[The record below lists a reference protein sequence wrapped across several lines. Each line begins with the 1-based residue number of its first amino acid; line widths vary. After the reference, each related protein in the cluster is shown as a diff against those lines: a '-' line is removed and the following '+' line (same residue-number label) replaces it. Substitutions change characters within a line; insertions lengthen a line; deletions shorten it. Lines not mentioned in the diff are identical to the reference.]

1 MKIKFMKTKIMKIEQ
16 GLNIVHGLKISQ
28 HFFCGLQYRFSLLI
42 WHINRQPEQLCTK
55 GLAEV
60 IATQAGGSAAI
71 QCASQHKLQRE

>member
-16 GLNIVHGLKISQ
+16 GLNFVHGLKISQ
-28 HFFCGLQYRFSLLI
+28 HFFCGLQYRLSFLI
-42 WHINRQPEQLCTK
+42 RHINRQPEQLRTQ

-60 IATQAGGSAAI
+60 IATQAGGGAAI